1 MEHSSHCVTTAAVV
15 HVNINAKLQVISSY
29 VVLIVHFSITVQTLK
44 NQTKKVTVKF
54 NENEKKIFKTLATK
68 KFLKKNF
75 QKLF

>member
-54 NENEKKIFKTLATK
+54 NENEKKKY
-68 KFLKKNF
+68 LKHLL
-75 QKLF
+75 QKSF

>member
-1 MEHSSHCVTTAAVV
+1 MEHSPHCVTTTAVV

-54 NENEKKIFKTLATK
+54 NENGKKIFKTLATK
-68 KFLKKNF
+68 F
-75 QKLF
+75 